1 MPVLSPTAHSSRVV
15 VIDELDRSLHP
26 LLCSEFIKFYSE
38 SCPGSRRQ
46 LIVTTH
52 EVQLLDQELLRR
64 DEYWFVEK
72 DKKQQTQLYS
82 LSEFNI
88 RNDLK
93 VRKGY
98 LAGRFGAI
106 PVIGGMQQLEGL
118 LQCKEAEEAPNAAQ
132 NSAT

>member
-1 MPVLSPTAHSSRVV
+1 MAFPFPKNRTARTLSSPMPVFSPTEHSNRVV

-26 LLCSEFIKFYSE
+26 LICSEFIKFFSE

-52 EVQLLDQELLRR
+52 EYSYLTKTYCAEY
-64 DEYWFVEK
+64 EYWFVEK
-72 DKKQQTQLYS
+72 GNKKQQTQLYS
-82 LSEFNI
+82 LSDFKV

-98 LAGRFGAI
+98 LD
-106 PVIGGMQQLEGL
+106 GL
-118 LQCKEAEEAPNAAQ
+118 FAP
-132 NSAT
+132 SL